1 MQTDNMFT
9 NPNESFNNLMQE
21 AEMQN
26 QQNNNNKKKKSNF
39 FLILLLMLF
48 TSFMSVLFTLFI
60 IVKFPKITAK
70 SVTTVTKEDITI
82 TEEGLSSSVSKVYD
96 AVVIVKNYKYGS
108 LYATGTGFVYKKD
121 AGRYYLL
128 TNYHVIKEANQVK
141 IVLTTGE
148 EYEVTVLGGDQF
160 ADIAV
165 LEYKSNKD
173 LKVIEIGDNTK
184 TKVGDTVFAIGAPLD
199 SSVYSWSVTRGVL
212 SGKDRE
218 VAVKV
223 ASNTTSDW
231 IMNVLQTDAAI
242 NSGNSGGPLCNVNGE
257 VIGITNMKLIDSAIE
272 GIGFAIPIEDA
283 TFYAD
288 AIIKGEDITRP
299 KLGISM
305 YDVNSKSLYKVE
317 GAVAGVGVSMV
328 YPSSPAEN
336 GGLNVGDVIIAL
348 DGVDVK
354 NVAELRVQLYKHKFG
369 DKVKVKYIRNGQA
382 YTTEIDLFKYTG

>member
-1 MQTDNMFT
+1 MQTDEMFT
-9 NPNESFNNLMQE
+9 NPNESFNNLMKE
-21 AEMQN
+21 TETQN
-26 QQNNNNKKKKSNF
+26 QHENETKHKKSNVL
-39 FLILLLMLF
+39 LILLLMII
-48 TSFMSVLFTLFI
+48 TSLMSCLITLFV
-60 IVKFPKITAK
+60 IVKFPKITER
-70 SVTTVTKEDITI
+70 SVTTITKEDITI
-82 TEEGLSSSVSKVYD
+82 TEDGISSSVSKVYD
-96 AVVIVKNYKYGS
+96 SVVVVENFKYGVLS
-108 LYATGTGFVYKKD
+108 STGTGFVYKKD
-121 AGRYYLL
+121 EGKYFIL
-128 TNYHVIKEANQVK
+128 TNYHVIKEASNVK

-148 EYEVTVLGGDQF
+148 EYEVKVLGGDQF

-165 LEYKSNKD
+165 LEYRSNKE
-173 LKVIEIGDNTK
+173 LGVIEIGDNTK

-257 VIGITNMKLIDSAIE
+257 VIGITNMKLVESGIE
-272 GIGFAIPIEDA
+272 GMGFAIPIEDA

-288 AIIKGEDITRP
+288 AIINGEDITRP

-305 YDVNSKSLYKVE
+305 YDVNSKSLYRVE
-317 GAVAGVGVSMV
+317 GVSSGVGVSMV
-328 YPSSPAEN
+328 NAESPAQKA
-336 GGLNVGDVIIAL
+336 GLNVGDVIIAI
-348 DGVDVK
+348 DGVTIN

-369 DKVKVKYIRNGQA
+369 DKVKIKYVRNGQA
-382 YTTEIDLFKYTG
+382 YTAEVDLFKYTG